1 LAALAYK
8 AHESGPVAAVRPTS
22 DDAGGVNTDAEHETT
37 VFGSAPLE
45 ELVIPDGTHVKEHD
59 LVTDGD
65 VLIGGQSTVE
75 LGVRGGSV
83 VAGERVSFGGDVE
96 ADGDCR
102 LDVWC
107 EVDGNVLVGDDA
119 YLGERVHIT
128 GQLIVSGDLDIGDD
142 VDIDEGFEANG
153 WIVIR
158 NPMPTI
164 VFLFVYLS
172 HLLRIGEEEA
182 AEEVAT
188 AAFADDPDAAEP
200 TRIPRGA
207 RVSDDAWRVST
218 PASIGDD
225 CRLHGNIRATDV
237 EVGTETEVF
246 GSLRSKGPIR
256 VGRGTV
262 IHGDVTTRDGD
273 VRIAPGVHVRGDIS
287 CGRCELSE
295 AAEVD
300 GTIRANDG
308 IRFED
313 APDSVDASDPVDAS
327 DSVDA
332 SDPGAPRESGDPDV
346 ESGPSG
352 PDDRAGVRTDGESP
366 VSAIVPLGEGT
377 LPTPEAEEDDREPIP
392 AVTPVAESDLGGD
405 DRRGNGRATDGDGI
419 AAVIAEAEPDAGG
432 GDTAAADGDAAVAD
446 GDAAAATA
454 GDDDD
459 GTGDV
464 DNSTTGDD
472 DGVDTD
478 PAGSGD

>member
-1 LAALAYK
+1 M
-8 AHESGPVAAVRPTS
+8 
-22 DDAGGVNTDAEHETT
+22 
-37 VFGSAPLE
+37 FGSDPLE

-65 VLIGGQSTVE
+65 VLIGGQSTIE

-83 VAGERVSFGGDVE
+83 VAGERVSFGGDIE

-102 LDVWC
+102 LDMWC

-188 AAFADDPDAAEP
+188 AAFADDPEAAEP

-225 CRLHGNIRATDV
+225 CRLHGNIRATDI

-246 GSLRSKGPIR
+246 GSLRSKGAIR

-313 APDSVDASDPVDAS
+313 APGSVDASSSGEP
-327 DSVDA
+327 
-332 SDPGAPRESGDPDV
+332 PESGDPDV
-346 ESGPSG
+346 ESGSIG
-352 PDDRAGVRTDGESP
+352 PDDQVGVRTDGEPP
-366 VSAIVPLGEGT
+366 VPAIVPLGEGT
-377 LPTPEAEEDDREPIP
+377 LPAPGPEDGDREPIS
-392 AVTPVAESDLGGD
+392 AVSPVAESDLGGE
-405 DRRGNGRATDGDGI
+405 NGRATDGDGI
-419 AAVIAEAEPDAGG
+419 AAVIAEAEPNAG
-432 GDTAAADGDAAVAD
+432 V
-446 GDAAAATA
+446 
-454 GDDDD
+454 GDDADD
-459 GTGDV
+459 
-464 DNSTTGDD
+464 TTGDD
-472 DGVDTD
+472 ADDTTGDDADDDTD
-478 PAGSGD
+478 PTGSGDR